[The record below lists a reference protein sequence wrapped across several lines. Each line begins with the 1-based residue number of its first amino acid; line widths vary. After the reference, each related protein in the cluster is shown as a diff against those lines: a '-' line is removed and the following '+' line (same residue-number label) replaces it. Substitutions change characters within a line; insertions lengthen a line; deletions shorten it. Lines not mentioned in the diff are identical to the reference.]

1 VVNVWVEPVE
11 MVLKLGLS
19 PTFGTSAVG
28 NDENGMG
35 ICSQHSALNTVWR
48 YTSQRKR
55 SCNTTVG
62 CGGYVLFL

>member
-35 ICSQHSALNTVWR
+35 ICSQHSALNAVWR
-48 YTSQRKR
+48 YTS
-55 SCNTTVG
+55 
-62 CGGYVLFL
+62 